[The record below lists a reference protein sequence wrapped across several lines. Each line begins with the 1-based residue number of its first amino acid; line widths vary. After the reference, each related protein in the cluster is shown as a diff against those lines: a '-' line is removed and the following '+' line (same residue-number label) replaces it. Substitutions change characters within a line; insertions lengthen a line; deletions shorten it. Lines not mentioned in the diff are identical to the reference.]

1 MKLNKLF
8 TLAFICNPLLLF
20 AQINER
26 FDGDSLSEMWQG
38 DKDCFVVTNN
48 RLQLNAPGDDAG
60 KSYLSIPS
68 AATVNAEWRFSVQM
82 NFNPTSGNHLK
93 FYLCSDNPVLTD
105 ELNGYYLQ
113 IGGNTEK
120 QILLYKQTGK
130 TTKKLNNSEPK
141 RLDISPLNIKLKV
154 TKDDNGNW
162 TVWSKRS
169 DENEFMEE
177 FSCQDATEESS
188 IYAGFVCIYTKTN
201 STKFFFDE
209 ISISGEA
216 YIDTSPPLLPKDII
230 INEVLFNPPTG
241 GKEYIEIYNRSN
253 KALDLSK
260 LNISNRRN
268 GNLYSTKPLAETKTF
283 IFPEEYKVLT
293 VDKEKVC
300 NFFDCQNDEAFV
312 IMPSLP
318 VFANDS
324 GYVVLTDNKGV
335 VIDELKY
342 AASMHSSS
350 IKVSQ
355 RKGVA
360 LERQS
365 FDSDEWNSALDNNGF
380 GTPGYQN
387 SKRSDSSGIGTIA
400 NLGNEVCLPYQDKDG
415 NLTVLYQ
422 FKKGGYIANVS
433 IFSINGRLIRKLG
446 ENLPLSTQGA
456 IYWDRTDESG
466 KQVPASSYIFLFEAF
481 HPNGD
486 IYRKS
491 LVGIV
496 SK

>member
-8 TLAFICNPLLLF
+8 KFVLICNPLMLF

-26 FDGDSLSEMWQG
+26 FDGDLLSGIWQG
-38 DKDCFVVTNN
+38 NNEQFVVTDN
-48 RLQLNAPGDDAG
+48 RLQLNAPGDAAG
-60 KSYLSIPS
+60 KSYLSAPS
-68 AATVNAEWRFSVQM
+68 TAIIDAEWRFTLQM

-113 IGGNTEK
+113 VGGNAEK

-141 RLDISPLNIKLKV
+141 RLDITPIHIELKV

-162 TVWSKRS
+162 TVWSKNP
-169 DENEFMEE
+169 DEDDFTEE
-177 FSCQDATEESS
+177 FSCQDATVESS
-188 IYAGFVCIYTKTN
+188 TYAGFVCIYSKTN
-201 STKFFFDE
+201 STKFFFDD

-216 YIDTSPPLLPKDII
+216 FIDTTPPILPEDIV
-230 INEVLFNPPTG
+230 INEVLFNPPANGTD
-241 GKEYIEIYNRSN
+241 YIEIYNRSN
-253 KALDLSK
+253 NVIDLSK
-260 LNISNRRN
+260 LSISNRRN
-268 GNLYSTKPLAETKTF
+268 GNLYSTKSLGETKVL
-283 IFPEEYKVLT
+283 ILPKEYKVLT
-293 VDKEKVC
+293 ADKEKVC
-300 NFFDCQNDEAFV
+300 VFFDCQNDGAFLT
-312 IMPSLP
+312 MPLP
-318 VFANDS
+318 AFANDS
-324 GYVVLTDNKGV
+324 GYVVLTDKKGGI
-335 VIDELKY
+335 IDEFEY
-342 AASMHSSS
+342 AASMHSPA
-350 IKVSQ
+350 IKASA

-365 FDSDEWNSALDNNGF
+365 FESDEWNSALDNNGF

-387 SKRSDSSGIGTIA
+387 SKRSDSSGTETVISA
-400 NLGNEVCLPYQDKDG
+400 GNEVCLPYQDKDG

-422 FKKGGYIANVS
+422 FKKSGYIANVS
-433 IFSINGRLIRKLG
+433 IFSVNGRLIRKLG
-446 ENLPLSTQGA
+446 ENLPLSMQGA
-456 IYWDRTDESG
+456 ICWDRKDESG
-466 KQVPASSYIFLFEAF
+466 RLVSASSYIFLFEAF
-481 HPNGD
+481 HPDGD